1 MSGERENSAPD
12 FRLVRCPN
20 CEKVLPESANI
31 PLYKCGSCH
40 TTLQAKNRGR
50 SRNSSKLSD
59 TQPGPTPLQS
69 DGIKDNCTE
78 VSVQESDGNAQ
89 KVDESQSQKERT
101 QNSTTE
107 VSCSVDSSQRPYG
120 GRASEKIH
128 SRGVSDECL
137 LVGEDREIDFVHSF
151 NSSEL
156 LGIHDKKHKHRPPE
170 VRSYTERL
178 SDTQNPL
185 GDTHFWSRAE
195 RPKEVQGSD
204 GSTDRLYKSQMKRLD
219 NSLGSGSSGELFDS
233 PHHQGTQSSTHSR
246 SIHEEFSNS
255 TLSNSISNDSDRLQI
270 GDRGFVR
277 PPWNHRH
284 FNEED
289 KVVEARAND
298 PVFEKRHIGLAPK
311 NEKVLDRNVENFRN
325 YPDNPYQME
334 FAADHP
340 VDQMRP
346 GPFEVQSEMTVSS
359 FDSLTSQTYSAKSEV
374 RSQTRERNTD
384 LLMDCKKPSH
394 LEWQPRERERNWEA
408 PRGVKKI
415 KDLQSSYSF
424 QSSQHGLPWRQL
436 ERNGVPD
443 VKERRPHLLRNMPL
457 ASDRLGFYNH
467 PRGLSQ
473 FNHEDYDSEEFDY
486 SGCLPGFHE
495 TENLQNENMEILRKL
510 DELRE
515 QLIRSHELPH
525 ASNIRVQHNIGR
537 AVVNPETRHI
547 LMENGPRLIGHA
559 GVLPHTDNYEES
571 LTWGNDSVA
580 SEASLEKLAYRP
592 RIHSTPNVARTCVHR
607 KYDLLHGLMDE
618 QDNQFHSKHP
628 HPQNFGQKMSHG
640 SYVDKRAV
648 PMPYR
653 IRHVSC
659 SGEEELKDQY
669 QSYSAPYE
677 PVDMTK
683 NSCDPCSRHHSRHSG
698 TCYSESYHDQ
708 HSLHMPSHVLPTVH
722 CHQHMHNAASNQACF
737 HNHYP
742 TNVRVHA
749 SSAHQHPSYL
759 YRERPHGQK
768 SMEQESKLIRNH
780 PKKYPQEL
788 VAPKW
793 RTLPCSPFLGGAPF
807 VLCDNCL
814 QLLLIPG
821 TLSTTRKK
829 KHRLRC
835 GACSNIFV
843 FTIRKKRHSIS
854 MEKHTKYPFQY
865 IQGNPYDCQERG
877 IAGANHASSCNAIQ
891 NMLANETYV
900 YQSPDLHV
908 DDYDVPN
915 SKTHSATGKPGL
927 LPPLPGKPRFPMA
940 RENEIIEACCVQDLR
955 GQDHDSLAITL
966 HDTTSSEALDLS
978 RHNSN
983 STEEYSGPD
992 LVSSMAVSPLH
1003 ELLGYSS
1010 PSEMINKGLQEK
1022 IIVVSHQKRA
1032 NSGNFN
1038 HAEKTFNLN
1047 DTKLVNKPTVA
1058 VSPPHTYSSLG
1069 NSKHTMEREHQ
1080 EDMSKES
1087 GRNWNTTIT
1096 GFLKKSIRD
1105 LKRSNQGSEAV
1116 RPKVTVNCRPVP
1128 DHLVKKAEEYAGP
1141 VHPGEYWYD
1150 YRAGFWGLMGG
1161 PCLSIIPPFIEEFNY
1176 PMPPNCAGGKTRILV
1191 NGRELHQKDLDLLA
1205 RRGLPKTKDKS
1216 YHIDIDGKV
1225 VDKDTKIEMKSLG
1238 KLAPTLEK
1246 TGRGFGMRAPRKKS

>member
-20 CEKVLPESANI
+20 CGKLLPEIANI

-50 SRNSSKLSD
+50 SRTSSTLSD
-59 TQPGPTPLQS
+59 TQPEPTPLQS
-69 DGIKDNCTE
+69 DGIKDNFTE
-78 VSVQESDGNAQ
+78 VYVQESNGNAQ
-89 KVDESQSQKERT
+89 KVDESESQKERT

-107 VSCSVDSSQRPYG
+107 VSCSDDSSQSPCG
-120 GRASEKIH
+120 GLSCEKVH

-137 LVGEDREIDFVHSF
+137 QVGEEKEIDFIQSR
-151 NSSEL
+151 NSNEF
-156 LGIHDKKHKHRPPE
+156 LGIHEKKHKHRPPE
-170 VRSYTERL
+170 VRSYIERL

-185 GDTHFWSRAE
+185 SNTHVWSRAE
-195 RPKEVQGSD
+195 RPKEVQESD
-204 GSTDRLYKSQMKRLD
+204 GSTDRLYKSQMSRLD

-233 PHHQGTQSSTHSR
+233 PHHQGIQSSTHSGP
-246 SIHEEFSNS
+246 IHEEFSNS
-255 TLSNSISNDSDRLQI
+255 MLSNSMSKNSDRLQI

-284 FNEED
+284 LNEED
-289 KVVEARAND
+289 KVVETRAND
-298 PVFEKRHIGLAPK
+298 PVFEKRHIGLAPN
-311 NEKVLDRNVENFRN
+311 NEKFLPRKVENFRN
-325 YPDNPYQME
+325 YPDYPNQME

-340 VDQMRP
+340 VDQIRQ

-359 FDSLTSQTYSAKSEV
+359 FDSLTSQTSFTQSEM

-384 LLMDCKKPSH
+384 LLMDRQNPSH
-394 LEWQPRERERNWEA
+394 LSWQPQERERNCEA

-424 QSSQHGLPWRQL
+424 QSLQHGPTWRQL
-436 ERNGVPD
+436 ERDGVPD
-443 VKERRPHLLRNMPL
+443 FKERRPHLLRNTPP
-457 ASDRLGFYNH
+457 ASDRSDFYNH

-473 FNHEDYDSEEFDY
+473 FNHEDYDSEKFDY
-486 SGCLPGFHE
+486 SGRLSGFHE
-495 TENLQNENMEILRKL
+495 TENLQNEQMEILRRL

-515 QLIRSHELPH
+515 QVIRSRKLPH
-525 ASNIRVQHNIGR
+525 ASNVRVQHNIGR
-537 AVVNPETRHI
+537 TFVTPETRHI

-559 GVLPHTDNYEES
+559 GVLPHADNYEDS
-571 LTWGNDSVA
+571 LTWGEDSVG
-580 SEASLEKLAYRP
+580 SEASLGKLAYRP
-592 RIHSTPNVARTCVHR
+592 RTHSTPNVERSCVHR

-618 QDNQFHSKHP
+618 RDKEFHSNHP
-628 HPQNFGQKMSHG
+628 HPQNFGQKMSHE
-640 SYVDKRAV
+640 SYVEKRAV

-677 PVDMTK
+677 PVDMSK

-698 TCYSESYHDQ
+698 TCFSESYHDQ

-722 CHQHMHNAASNQACF
+722 CHQHMHNAATNQVCF
-737 HNHYP
+737 RNSYP
-742 TNVRVHA
+742 TNVRVQA

-759 YRERPHGQK
+759 YRERPYGQR
-768 SMEQESKLIRNH
+768 SMEQESKLILNH
-780 PKKYPQEL
+780 QKKYAQEL
-788 VAPKW
+788 MAPKW

-829 KHRLRC
+829 KHKLRC

-843 FTIRKKRHSIS
+843 FTIRKKKHSIS
-854 MEKHTKYPFQY
+854 MAKHTNYPFQY
-865 IQGNPYDCQERG
+865 IQGNPCDCQEHG
-877 IAGANHASSCNAIQ
+877 IVGANHASSCNAIQ
-891 NMLANETYV
+891 NMLANERYV
-900 YQSPDLHV
+900 YRSPDLHIE
-908 DDYDVPN
+908 DYDVLN
-915 SKTHSATGKPGL
+915 SKTHSATGKLGL
-927 LPPLPGKPRFPMA
+927 LSPIPGKPRLPMA
-940 RENEIIEACCVQDLR
+940 RENEIIQDLR
-955 GQDHDSLAITL
+955 GQDHDSLTITL
-966 HDTTSSEALDLS
+966 HDTTSSGALDLS

-983 STEEYSGPD
+983 STEGYSGPD
-992 LVSSMAVSPLH
+992 LASSMAVSPLH

-1022 IIVVSHQKRA
+1022 TIVASHQKRA

-1038 HAEKTFNLN
+1038 HAEKTFDLN
-1047 DTKLVNKPTVA
+1047 DTKIVNKPTVA
-1058 VSPPHTYSSLG
+1058 VSPSHTYSSLG
-1069 NSKHTMEREHQ
+1069 NSKGGMEREHQ

-1116 RPKVTVNCRPVP
+1116 KPKVIVNCRPIP
-1128 DHLVKKAEEYAGP
+1128 DHLLKKAEENAGP

-1150 YRAGFWGLMGG
+1150 YQAGFWGLMGG

-1216 YHIDIDGKV
+1216 YHIEINGKV
-1225 VDKDTKIEMKSLG
+1225 VDKDTKIELKSLG

-1246 TGRGFGMRAPRKKS
+1246 AGRGFGMRAPRKKS